1 LSDSDRT
8 LVDDLSVMSTSNSP
22 ICATATENGGLTVDD
37 FMLNLKKVYFKATY
51 LYDDGS
57 KCNNSGSI
65 DSGNEDDTVSS
76 SSDSQQK
83 ILRILTDKDMSI
95 GKLKEY
101 LQPYVRVPMEY
112 FKLFHVN
119 LSQTETEI
127 TKLTD
132 TLNNTFKDAERVSIE
147 LGRVLR
153 KGEYKTKLYYLNLN
167 EITDEIEKIPFICE
181 YIVRHDADVATTKRE
196 ILAHIT
202 QMDKK
207 YEHLTFERLRM
218 RKKNWRC
225 PTKIL
230 VDHQKFGDDILL
242 SSTTASELIIQEVPE
257 NANVD
262 STGQPIDDDCKVF
275 FVRQFFPSKM
285 EMGKFNEVVIGAK
298 GELKK
303 ILSEM
308 SGIPV
313 ENIAYVKYNGNFP
326 RYGLSVMQMQAQSW
340 FRNPT
345 TLDDNP
351 IDTATDGN
359 IFFFKDV
366 TEPVKE
372 LTIEEKSEIT
382 RKENARLGTSS
393 TSTTYSPRRERALKI
408 YLDSPKKKDA

>member
-1 LSDSDRT
+1 
-8 LVDDLSVMSTSNSP
+8 
-22 ICATATENGGLTVDD
+22 
-37 FMLNLKKVYFKATY
+37 
-51 LYDDGS
+51 
-57 KCNNSGSI
+57 
-65 DSGNEDDTVSS
+65 
-76 SSDSQQK
+76 
-83 ILRILTDKDMSI
+83 
-95 GKLKEY
+95 
-101 LQPYVRVPMEY
+101 
-112 FKLFHVN
+112 
-119 LSQTETEI
+119 
-127 TKLTD
+127 
-132 TLNNTFKDAERVSIE
+132 